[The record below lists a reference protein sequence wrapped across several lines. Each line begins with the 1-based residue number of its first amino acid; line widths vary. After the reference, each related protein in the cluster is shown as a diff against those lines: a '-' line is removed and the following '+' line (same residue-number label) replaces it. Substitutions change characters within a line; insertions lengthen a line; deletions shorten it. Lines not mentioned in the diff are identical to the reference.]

1 MLGYWKRPDA
11 SAEALIDDWYRSGDV
26 AYADG
31 SGYLYMV
38 DRAKD
43 MIITGGENVYSIEVE
58 AVLAEHPAVR
68 EAAVFGVPHE
78 RWGEAVH
85 AGVVVDAGATAEAL
99 TEYCRTRI
107 AGFKVPRSIELRAE
121 PLPKS
126 GAGKVLKSTLRQP
139 FWESRERRVG

>member
-1 MLGYWKRPDA
+1 LVPLR
-11 SAEALIDDWYRSGDV
+11 RRR
-26 AYADG
+26 YADER
-31 SGYLYMV
+31 GYLYMV

-58 AVLAEHPAVR
+58 TVLAEHPAVR

-85 AGVVVDAGATAEAL
+85 AVAVAEPGTTVDAL
-99 TEYCRTRI
+99 TEHCRTRI
-107 AGFKVPRSIELRAE
+107 AGFKVPRTIELRAE
-121 PLPKS
+121 PLPRS

-139 FWESRERRVG
+139 FWDGRERHVG